1 MQNILK
7 QAYQAEVLIRECL
20 ISSVG
25 TKYPFKDQVVITT
38 ENTYQVPDM
47 EMFTYTHRIDICVKC
62 ENRLEAFKLD
72 KDLKDYFKSDKML
85 PLHVGVFQKPYT
97 KEGQKSRKHY
107 AFSTI
112 SAKDLITALPEFKK
126 DKKYD
131 YAPGQTNVETLTLTN
146 GFDLKYMIVDY
157 TMEHLFL
164 EEINGQKLDNPFYKL
179 KLYTSSIIE
188 DIDDKTQE
196 STTKEEL
203 IIFEINGNSK
213 TEILDLA
220 KKLYE
225 LKKDKKGVFTC
236 KGNFPK
242 LERDF
247 YTVRLDKNASQLFD
261 LFAKTSKKA

>member
-1 MQNILK
+1 
-7 QAYQAEVLIRECL
+7 
-20 ISSVG
+20 
-25 TKYPFKDQVVITT
+25 
-38 ENTYQVPDM
+38 
-47 EMFTYTHRIDICVKC
+47 MFTYSHRIDICIKC

-72 KDLKDYFKSDKML
+72 KDLKDYFKGEKML

-107 AFSTI
+107 AFSTV

-131 YAPGQTNVETLTLTN
+131 YAPGQTNVETLTLLN
-146 GFDLKYMIVDY
+146 GFDLKYMVVDY

-164 EEINGQKLDNPFYKL
+164 EEIMGKPLDTPFYKL

-203 IIFEINGNSK
+203 IIFEINGDSK
-213 TEILDLA
+213 SQILDLA

-225 LKKDKKGVFTC
+225 LKKDKKGLFTC

-247 YTVRLDKNASQLFD
+247 YTVRLDKNAGQLLD
-261 LFAKTSKKA
+261 LFSKTPKKA